1 MIDSPFVALLVTLP
15 NTQFVFAWDT
25 TLYDAM
31 PGDQPYEW
39 QYLSLAK
46 LRSEQAGNG
55 EHDDHSRT
63 LLAIPT
69 WADKDARLRDGE
81 P

>member
-31 PGDQPYEW
+31 PEEFFSDLRTRIDIE
-39 QYLSLAK
+39 LAM
-46 LRSEQAGNG
+46 AGI
-55 EHDDHSRT
+55 E
-63 LLAIPT
+63 
-69 WADKDARLRDGE
+69 E
-81 P
+81 